1 MYYFGYIKN
10 DNFAFLAEGDE
21 RITKDFVEI
30 TENEHQQ
37 LLTDNSIGKIIVLYE
52 GRVFS
57 APNGQYIQNGDHFVL
72 NPNYEQEQ
80 VAKRREQF
88 KKDFFYTSLGW
99 IRREVTMKTG
109 KKKDFLT
116 DLVPVISLG
125 VSSGQQVNI
134 ITYRE
139 PDYTQEVVDWEAL
152 QEVKQA
158 TPQFLQECLNQ
169 VNIDFVGDQE

>member
-1 MYYFGYIKN
+1 MYLIVENKKDITGATPWEYQDGNVKTIEVTDDVYTRWLKDKGMYIYS
-10 DNFAFLAEGDE
+10 
-21 RITKDFVEI
+21 R
-30 TENEHQQ
+30 
-37 LLTDNSIGKIIVLYE
+37 GKIV
-52 GRVFS
+52 V
-57 APNGQYIQNGDHFVL
+57 
-72 NPNYEQEQ
+72 NPEHEQQQAEEREQ
-80 VAKRREQF
+80 QF
-88 KKDFFYTSLGW
+88 KKDFFCTSLGW
-99 IRREVTMKTG
+99 IRREVAMKTG

-152 QEVKQA
+152 QEIKQA

-169 VNIDFVGDQE
+169 VNIDFVGAENE